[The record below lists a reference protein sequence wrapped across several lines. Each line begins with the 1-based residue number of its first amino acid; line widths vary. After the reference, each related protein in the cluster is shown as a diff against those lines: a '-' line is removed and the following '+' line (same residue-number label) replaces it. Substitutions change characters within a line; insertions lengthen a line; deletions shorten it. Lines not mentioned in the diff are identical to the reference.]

1 MIIMFSICFRSLLFL
16 FNISLISAL
25 VSAVFATVILF
36 LTITYLRW
44 KYSKLKSINKSN
56 DKLKVAF
63 FHPYCNA
70 GGGGERVLWCSIRAI
85 QERYSAVEIIIYTG
99 DLDAS
104 PADII
109 KRASLI
115 FNIKVKNDVKFIYLH
130 RRNWVEAKKYPYFT
144 LLGQSMGSMWLA
156 LEALSQYQP
165 DIFIDTMGY
174 AFSLALFK

>member
-1 MIIMFSICFRSLLFL
+1 M
-16 FNISLISAL
+16 SAL
-25 VSAVFATVILF
+25 VSAIIATLGFF
-36 LTITYLRW
+36 LTISYLRW
-44 KYSKLKSINKSN
+44 KYSRRKSKDPSAKLR
-56 DKLKVAF
+56 VAF

-85 QERYSAVEIIIYTG
+85 QQRYSSVEISIYTG

-109 KRASLI
+109 RRASLI
-115 FNIKVKNDVKFIYLH
+115 FNIQVKNNVKFVYLH

-144 LLGQSMGSMWLA
+144 LLGQSIGSMWLA
-156 LEALSQYQP
+156 LEALNKLQP

-174 AFSLALFK
+174 AFALSLFK